1 MAWQERSL
9 PDLWWKWSLKLVIH
23 LMEWS
28 CVTYLP
34 WRIGVRALQ
43 KCINICV
50 LNILIQYGFPLSG
63 TMWLPKVVSA
73 ATCGILGKSET
84 ANLKYYIALDPV
96 FNKPDYCVWLS
107 LAETLTNMSF
117 QSSHRNIRKCILLI
131 RQVCLNKTSLDM
143 DYHVC
148 T

>member
-1 MAWQERSL
+1 MAWQEGSL
-9 PDLWWKWSLKLVIH
+9 PDLQWKWSLKLAIH
-23 LMEWS
+23 PTELS

-34 WRIGVRALQ
+34 WRIGPLALQ
-43 KCINICV
+43 KCIDKFH
-50 LNILIQYGFPLSG
+50 LNILIQYGFPLLG
-63 TMWLPKVVSA
+63 TMGLSKVVSA
-73 ATCGILGKSET
+73 ATCGILGNSEI

-117 QSSHRNIRKCILLI
+117 KSGHRNIRKCIPLI